1 MGNQNMNQ
9 EITCPKCSF
18 QFAVDQALNRH
29 IELQMRKQLTEEF
42 ERKESDLRQQ
52 LAKEATERTERN
64 SAELQIKLET
74 QTRELKE
81 ARKNERA
88 LLRTKA
94 ELQEQVEKAQ
104 LEAQRKLSD
113 ERDKIRKA
121 AQDQMLEEHRLKDAE
136 KNKQLEDMR
145 RQIGEFF
152 AISACLIDWFF
163 HPNHSSRIL
172 RFTVN
177 VRGGRYAGRK

>member
-1 MGNQNMNQ
+1 
-9 EITCPKCSF
+9 
-18 QFAVDQALNRH
+18 
-29 IELQMRKQLTEEF
+29 MRKQLREEF

-64 SAELQIKLET
+64 SAELQIKLEA

-81 ARKNERA
+81 ARENERA

-94 ELQEQVEKAQ
+94 ELQEQAEKAQ
-104 LEAQRKLSD
+104 LKLSD

-136 KNKQLEDMR
+136 KNKQLDDMR